1 MWTESILHVDMDSF
15 FVEVERLSDPG
26 LRGRPVAVGGT
37 GPRGVIASASY
48 EAREHGVRSAQPTS
62 TALRMCQDLIVV
74 PPTHGRYGEMSERV
88 FEIFRSFT
96 PYVEGLSLDEA
107 FLDVGGLRHHYPS
120 PTDVAVTIREELR
133 ESLSLPASVGIAATK
148 FVAKLASEAAK
159 PDGYQL
165 VRLDEQSG
173 FLHALPI
180 DALWGVGPAT
190 LASMEKLGILTV
202 GDLAELPE
210 ATLVTT
216 FGPAQGRH
224 LSDLANGHDPRPV
237 EPDTKAKSISV
248 EETYSSDLE
257 GRDVLEASLLAHAQR
272 LSGRLRRAGL
282 TARTVTL
289 KIRYD
294 DFTTLTRSST
304 AGTPIDSP
312 RDLFQTSQRLLEQV
326 DTDRPVRLL
335 GLSGTSLVQSL
346 SPQQLT
352 IDSDDNWARVAD
364 AVTDVRDR
372 YGDHAVD
379 PARLLATKRQQPEHS

>member
-1 MWTESILHVDMDSF
+1 
-15 FVEVERLSDPG
+15 
-26 LRGRPVAVGGT
+26 
-37 GPRGVIASASY
+37 
-48 EAREHGVRSAQPTS
+48 
-62 TALRMCQDLIVV
+62 
-74 PPTHGRYGEMSERV
+74 
-88 FEIFRSFT
+88 
-96 PYVEGLSLDEA
+96 
-107 FLDVGGLRHHYPS
+107 
-120 PTDVAVTIREELR
+120 
-133 ESLSLPASVGIAATK
+133 
-148 FVAKLASEAAK
+148 
-159 PDGYQL
+159 
-165 VRLDEQSG
+165 
-173 FLHALPI
+173 
-180 DALWGVGPAT
+180 
-190 LASMEKLGILTV
+190 
-202 GDLAELPE
+202 
-210 ATLVTT
+210 
-216 FGPAQGRH
+216 
-224 LSDLANGHDPRPV
+224 V
-237 EPDTKAKSISV
+237 EPDIQAKSISV

-304 AGTPIDSP
+304 VGTPIDSP